1 MSEARKYAGPWLD
14 ASVLKG
20 LPQARRDF
28 DQNRDP
34 LIARQLAD
42 LMKREAERRE
52 DQAGRGAAMVKQD
65 KPAPAPHPTGPLGEA
80 VDRQSFNGRW
90 LAEQRDAAFAQA
102 KARREVPVPA
112 REQNR
117 NPPKRSR

>member
-1 MSEARKYAGPWLD
+1 MSEARRYAGPWLD
-14 ASVLKG
+14 AAVLKDMPKVG
-20 LPQARRDF
+20 QAF

-42 LMKREAERRE
+42 LKKTEAERRE
-52 DQAGRGAAMVKQD
+52 GHAGRGAAMVKQD
-65 KPAPAPHPTGPLGEA
+65 KPAPAPHPTGPLGNA

-102 KARREVPVPA
+102 KARQSAQTPERQ
-112 REQNR
+112 QNR

>member
-1 MSEARKYAGPWLD
+1 MSGARKYAGPWLD
-14 ASVLKG
+14 ASVLKD

-42 LMKREAERRE
+42 LKKTEAERRE
-52 DQAGRGAAMVKQD
+52 GQAGRGAAMVRQD

-80 VDRQSFNGRW
+80 VDRESFNGRW
-90 LAEQRDAAFAQA
+90 LIEQRDAAFAQA
-102 KARREVPVPA
+102 KARREAPAPA

-117 NPPKRSR
+117 NPPQRSR